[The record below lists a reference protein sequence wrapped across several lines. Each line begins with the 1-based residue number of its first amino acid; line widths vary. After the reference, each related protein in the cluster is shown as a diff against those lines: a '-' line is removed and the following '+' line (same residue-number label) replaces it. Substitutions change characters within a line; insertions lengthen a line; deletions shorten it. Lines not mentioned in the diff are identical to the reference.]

1 MKILLIDDHKL
12 FSQSLALVLDQTTS
26 DVQVDMINS
35 EGELPDDLSELTVYD
50 VLVLDINLD
59 KGFGCDGF
67 ELAERVRAI
76 AVDLPILMLTGF
88 DLPVYEYQAHK
99 LELSGFVNKNIGTED
114 LLSLLKHVKDGGR
127 YFTTENWFI
136 DELTPRER
144 ELLGAIATGKKRKMI
159 AEELY
164 ISERTLTNHMQSI
177 MDKLEVNST
186 IEAIQKARELG
197 YLK

>member
-35 EGELPDDLSELTVYD
+35 EEELPDDLGELTVYD

-114 LLSLLKHVKDGGR
+114 LLVILKHVKDGGR

-136 DELTPRER
+136 DELTSRER
-144 ELLGAIATGKKRKMI
+144 ELLEAVATGKKRKVI
-159 AEELY
+159 AEEMY

>member
-59 KGFGCDGF
+59 KGFSEDGF
-67 ELAERVRAI
+67 ELAERVRAV

-99 LELSGFVNKNIGTED
+99 LELSGFVNKNIDTED

-127 YFTTENWFI
+127 HFTTENWFI
-136 DELTPRER
+136 DELTSRER
-144 ELLGAIATGKKRKMI
+144 ELLEAVATGKKRKVI
-159 AEELY
+159 AEEMY

>member
-1 MKILLIDDHKL
+1 MLVDDHKL

-59 KGFGCDGF
+59 KGFSEDGF
-67 ELAERVRAI
+67 ELAEQI
-76 AVDLPILMLTGF
+76 QAVVDVPILMLTGF

-99 LELSGFVNKNIGTED
+99 LELSGFVNKNIDTED

-127 YFTTENWFI
+127 HFTTENWFI

>member
-35 EGELPDDLSELTVYD
+35 EEELPDDLGELTVYD

-59 KGFGCDGF
+59 KGFSEDGF
-67 ELAERVRAI
+67 ELAERVRAV

-99 LELSGFVNKNIGTED
+99 LELSGFVNKNIDTED
-114 LLSLLKHVKDGGR
+114 LLSILKHVKDGGR

-144 ELLGAIATGKKRKMI
+144 ELLGAIATGRKRKII
-159 AEELY
+159 AEEMY